1 MLVTGCANPAGESAD
16 AGYNGLYFTDTELQA
31 VVGERRMIGLPVKA
45 EHGGAALGY
54 VVSSYLDGDGRL
66 NCVMRIDE
74 DSVEGAVAAGLVRDG
89 IATELSLGYAV
100 DVAHSQD
107 GERLQAQTKELH
119 EVSLVCKGARHACL
133 ITGYQDD
140 GGATFARVRAA
151 GAAGAAGAGAQAAG
165 AGAGAGV
172 GAGAAGVDAAD
183 APDAW
188 GFFAQECAGAE
199 A

>member
-16 AGYNGLYFTDTELQA
+16 AGYNGLYFTDAELQA

-45 EHGGAALGY
+45 EHGGAPLGY
-54 VVSSYLDGDGRL
+54 VVSSYLDRDGRL

-107 GERLQAQTKELH
+107 GERLHAQTKELH

-140 GGATFARVRAA
+140 GGATFARVAA
-151 GAAGAAGAGAQAAG
+151 GGGAGGGAEAGGGPSGAPAEAGAEAGAE
-165 AGAGAGV
+165 
-172 GAGAAGVDAAD
+172 
-183 APDAW
+183 DAW
-188 GFFAQECAGAE
+188 GFFAQGCAGAE

>member
-16 AGYNGLYFTDTELQA
+16 AGYNGLYFTDAELQA
-31 VVGERRMIGLPVKA
+31 VVSERKMIGLPVKA
-45 EHGGAALGY
+45 EHGGAALGR
-54 VVSSYLDGDGRL
+54 VVSSYLDRDGRL

-107 GERLQAQTKELH
+107 GERLRAGVKEMH

-140 GGATFARVRAA
+140 GGATFSRV
-151 GAAGAAGAGAQAAG
+151 AG
-165 AGAGAGV
+165 AGAGRAPEGAPAGAGSAPEGPPA
-172 GAGAAGVDAAD
+172 GAGAEA
-183 APDAW
+183 DAW
-188 GFFAQECAGAE
+188 GSFARGCAGAE
-199 A
+199 AWPREEA

>member
-1 MLVTGCANPAGESAD
+1 MLVTGCANPAGESAE
-16 AGYNGLYFTDTELQA
+16 YNGLYFTDAELQA

-45 EHGGAALGY
+45 EHGGAPLGY
-54 VVSSYLDGDGRL
+54 VVSSYLDRDGRL

-107 GERLQAQTKELH
+107 GERLHAQTKELH

-140 GGATFARVRAA
+140 GGATFARVPAGAEAGGGPSGAPAGAEAGGAPSGAPAGAEA
-151 GAAGAAGAGAQAAG
+151 GAA
-165 AGAGAGV
+165 
-172 GAGAAGVDAAD
+172 
-183 APDAW
+183 DAW
-188 GFFAQECAGAE
+188 GFFARGCVGAE

>member
-16 AGYNGLYFTDTELQA
+16 AGYNGLYFTDAELQA
-31 VVGERRMIGLPVKA
+31 VVSERKMIGLPVKA
-45 EHGGAALGY
+45 EHGGAALGR
-54 VVSSYLDGDGRL
+54 VVSSYLDRDGRL

-107 GERLQAQTKELH
+107 GERLRAGVKEMH

-140 GGATFARVRAA
+140 GGATFSRVAGAAGPAGAA
-151 GAAGAAGAGAQAAG
+151 GAAGAAGPPEG
-165 AGAGAGV
+165 AGA
-172 GAGAAGVDAAD
+172 
-183 APDAW
+183 DAW
-188 GFFAQECAGAE
+188 GSFARGCAGAE
-199 A
+199 AWPRAEA